1 MKNGDYYARITDD
14 YVSTIFIDEDA
25 VHDAQIHKIFAD
37 RDKMLAEQMRKQN
50 LKKATKS
57 RKIRAIVMQ
66 CLWLTA
72 SASMVYL
79 TCLFGV
85 YAAIASITGCVVAIG
100 FRIARLITSD

>member
-1 MKNGDYYARITDD
+1 MKNGDYYARVTDNC
-14 YVSTIFIDEDA
+14 VSTVFIDEDA
-25 VHDAQIHKIFAD
+25 VHDARIQKIFAD
-37 RDKMLAEQMRKQN
+37 RDKMLAEQTHKQK

-57 RKIRAIVMQ
+57 RKIRTIARQ

-72 SASMVYL
+72 TASMVYL

-100 FRIARLITSD
+100 FRIAHLITSD